1 VKLFWRKASTMNAVL
16 RSDID
21 VKVTEV
27 GLRDGIQGI
36 DQFFPTDK
44 KKAWIAAE
52 AAAGVP
58 EIEVCSFVP
67 PSVSGQFV
75 DCEEVI
81 ADALTHDG
89 LSVSALVPNLR
100 GAERGFP
107 TGVHKLSF
115 VLSISESHNQAN
127 VRCSREDSLERLRQ
141 ISELRDSTPENKK
154 VTLAV
159 GLATALGCTIEGNVD
174 PGEVVRIAEKAL
186 EYGADELSVSDTVG
200 YANPT
205 QVRDT
210 YRLLRRHLGDEV
222 ILCAH
227 FHDTRG
233 LGLANVHAALDE
245 GVRRFDA
252 SLAGLG
258 GCPFAP
264 GASGNV
270 VMDDLVFMLEA
281 MGLNTGVD
289 LDALVAVREI
299 VAAGLPNEPL
309 LGAIAKAGVPKGFLT
324 AGVAA

>member
-1 VKLFWRKASTMNAVL
+1 MRA
-16 RSDID
+16 DID
-21 VKVTEV
+21 VEVCEV

-44 KKAWIAAE
+44 KMAWIAAE
-52 AAAGVP
+52 TAAGVG

-67 PSVSGQFV
+67 PSVSGQFI
-75 DCEEVI
+75 DCEEVV
-81 ADALTHDG
+81 ASALTHDD
-89 LSVSALVPNLR
+89 LTVSALVPNLR

-107 TGVHKLSF
+107 TGLHKLNF

-127 VRCSREDSLERLRQ
+127 VRCSRQESLEKFRQ
-141 ISELRDSTPENKK
+141 IAELRNSTPEYKK
-154 VTLAV
+154 VILGV
-159 GLATALGCTIEGNVD
+159 GLATALGCTIEGQVD
-174 PGEVVRIAEKAL
+174 HREIVRIAEKLL
-186 EYGADELSVSDTVG
+186 EHGADELSVSDTVG

-205 QVRDT
+205 QVRDVF
-210 YRLLRRHLGDEV
+210 RLLRRHLGDDV
-222 ILCAH
+222 MLAGH

-245 GVRRFDA
+245 GVRHFDA

-264 GASGNV
+264 GASGNI

-281 MGLNTGVD
+281 MGLRTGVD
-289 LDALVAVREI
+289 LEKLVAVREI

-309 LGAIAKAGVPKGFLT
+309 LGAIAKAGVPKGFR
-324 AGVAA
+324 AADVAA

>member
-1 VKLFWRKASTMNAVL
+1 MNAGV
-16 RSDID
+16 RADID

-52 AAAGVP
+52 AAAGVS

-127 VRCSREDSLERLRQ
+127 VRCSREDSLERFRQ
-141 ISELRDSTPENKK
+141 ICELRDQSPETKD

-159 GLATALGCTIEGNVD
+159 GLATALGCTIEGQVD
-174 PGEVVRIAEKAL
+174 PDEVLRIAEKAL

-205 QVRDT
+205 QVRDV
-210 YRLLRRHLGDEV
+210 YRLLRRHLGDAV
-222 ILCAH
+222 ILGAH

-264 GASGNV
+264 GASGNI
-270 VMDDLVFMLEA
+270 VMDDLVFMLDA
-281 MGLNTGVD
+281 MGLKTGVD
-289 LDALVAVREI
+289 LDALVAVRDI

-309 LGAIAKAGVPKGFLT
+309 LGAIAKAGVPKGFT
-324 AGVAA
+324 GANVAA

>member
-1 VKLFWRKASTMNAVL
+1 MRA
-16 RSDID
+16 DID
-21 VKVTEV
+21 VEVCEV

-44 KKAWIAAE
+44 KMAWIAAE
-52 AAAGVP
+52 GAAGVG

-67 PSVSGQFV
+67 PSVSGQFI
-75 DCEEVI
+75 DCEEVV
-81 ADALTHDG
+81 ADALTQDD
-89 LSVSALVPNLR
+89 LTVSALVPNLR

-107 TGVHKLSF
+107 TGLHKLNF

-127 VRCSREDSLERLRQ
+127 VRCSREESVERFRQ
-141 ISELRDSTPENKK
+141 IAELRDSTPENKK
-154 VTLAV
+154 VTLGV
-159 GLATALGCTIEGNVD
+159 GLATALGCTIEGQVD
-174 PGEVVRIAEKAL
+174 HGEIVRIAEKLL
-186 EYGADELSVSDTVG
+186 EHGADELSVSDTVG

-205 QVRDT
+205 QVRDVF
-210 YRLLRRHLGDEV
+210 RLLRRHLGDDV
-222 ILCAH
+222 VLAGH

-264 GASGNV
+264 GASGNI

-281 MGLNTGVD
+281 MGLRTGVD
-289 LDALVAVREI
+289 LEKLVAVRDI
-299 VAAGLPNEPL
+299 VAAGLPDEPL
-309 LGAIAKAGVPKGFLT
+309 LGAIAKAGVPKGFRP
-324 AGVAA
+324 ADVAA

>member
-1 VKLFWRKASTMNAVL
+1 MNAGV
-16 RSDID
+16 RADID

-52 AAAGVP
+52 AAAGVS

-127 VRCSREDSLERLRQ
+127 VRCSREDSLERFRQ
-141 ISELRDSTPENKK
+141 ICELRDQSPETKD

-159 GLATALGCTIEGNVD
+159 GLATALGCTIEGQVD
-174 PGEVVRIAEKAL
+174 PDEVLRIAEKAL

-205 QVRDT
+205 QVRDV
-210 YRLLRRHLGDEV
+210 YRLLRRHLGDAV
-222 ILCAH
+222 ILGAH

-264 GASGNV
+264 GASGNI
-270 VMDDLVFMLEA
+270 VMDDLVFMLDA
-281 MGLNTGVD
+281 MGLKTGVD
-289 LDALVAVREI
+289 LDDLVAVRDI

-309 LGAIAKAGVPKGFLT
+309 LGAIAKAGVPKGFT
-324 AGVAA
+324 GANVAA

>member
-1 VKLFWRKASTMNAVL
+1 MRADVDVAVC
-16 RSDID
+16 
-21 VKVTEV
+21 EV

-44 KKAWIAAE
+44 KKAWISAE
-52 AAAGVP
+52 YAAGVR

-75 DCEEVI
+75 DCEEVV
-81 ADALTHDG
+81 AHALTHDD
-89 LSVSALVPNLR
+89 LFVSALVPNLR
-100 GAERGFP
+100 GAERGLA

-127 VRCSREDSLERLRQ
+127 VRCSREESLDRFRQ
-141 ISELRDSTPENKK
+141 IAELRASKPEYKD

-159 GLATALGCTIEGNVD
+159 GLATALGCTIEGQVD
-174 PGEVVRIAEKAL
+174 PSEIVRIAERLL
-186 EYGADELSVSDTVG
+186 ELGADDLAVSDTVG
-200 YANPT
+200 YANPA
-205 QVRDT
+205 QVRDV
-210 YRLLRRHLGDEV
+210 YRLLRRHLGDDV
-222 ILCAH
+222 VLTAH

-245 GVRRFDA
+245 GVRQFDA

-264 GASGNV
+264 GASGNI

-281 MGLNTGVD
+281 MGLRTGVD
-289 LDALVAVREI
+289 LDALVSVREI

-309 LGAIAKAGVPKGFLT
+309 VGAIAKAGLPKGFT
-324 AGVAA
+324 AAHVAA

>member
-1 VKLFWRKASTMNAVL
+1 MRA
-16 RSDID
+16 DID
-21 VKVTEV
+21 VEVCEV

-44 KKAWIAAE
+44 KMAWIAAE
-52 AAAGVP
+52 AAAGVG

-67 PSVSGQFV
+67 PSVSGQFI
-75 DCEEVI
+75 DCEEVV
-81 ADALTHDG
+81 ANALTHDG
-89 LSVSALVPNLR
+89 LTVSALVPNLR

-107 TGVHKLSF
+107 TGLHKLNF

-127 VRCSREDSLERLRQ
+127 VRCSREESLERFRQ
-141 ISELRDSTPENKK
+141 IAELRNSTAANKK
-154 VTLAV
+154 VHLGV
-159 GLATALGCTIEGNVD
+159 GLATALGCTIEGQVD
-174 PGEVVRIAEKAL
+174 PGEIVRIAEKTL

-205 QVRDT
+205 QVRDVF
-210 YRLLRRHLGDEV
+210 RLLRRHLGDDV
-222 ILCAH
+222 ILAGH

-245 GVRRFDA
+245 GVRSFDA

-264 GASGNV
+264 GASGNI

-281 MGLNTGVD
+281 MGLRTGVD
-289 LDALVAVREI
+289 LEKLVAVREI

-309 LGAIAKAGVPKGFLT
+309 LGAIAKAGVPKGFRP
-324 AGVAA
+324 ADVAA

>member
-264 GASGNV
+264 GASGNI

-281 MGLNTGVD
+281 MGLKTGVD

>member
-1 VKLFWRKASTMNAVL
+1 MRA
-16 RSDID
+16 DID
-21 VKVTEV
+21 VAVCEV

-52 AAAGVP
+52 AAAGVG

-107 TGVHKLSF
+107 TGLHKLSF

-127 VRCSREDSLERLRQ
+127 VRCSREESLDRFRQ
-141 ISELRDSTPENKK
+141 IAELRDSSPENKK

-159 GLATALGCTIEGNVD
+159 GLATALGCTIEGQVD
-174 PGEVVRIAEKAL
+174 PADVVRTAEKAL
-186 EYGADELSVSDTVG
+186 EYGADELSVADTVG

-205 QVRDT
+205 QVRDV
-210 YRLLRRHLGDEV
+210 YRLLRRHLGDDV
-222 ILCAH
+222 VLGAH

-264 GASGNV
+264 GASGNI

-281 MGLNTGVD
+281 MGLKTGVD

-299 VAAGLPNEPL
+299 VAAGLPDEPL
-309 LGAIAKAGVPKGFLT
+309 LGAIAKAGVPKGF
-324 AGVAA
+324 AAANVAA

>member
-1 VKLFWRKASTMNAVL
+1 M

-21 VKVTEV
+21 VEVCEV

-52 AAAGVP
+52 AEAGVG

-75 DCEEVI
+75 DCEEVV

-89 LSVSALVPNLR
+89 LTVSALVPNLR

-107 TGVHKLSF
+107 TGLHKLNF

-127 VRCSREDSLERLRQ
+127 VRCSREESLERFRQ
-141 ISELRDSTPENKK
+141 IAELRNSTPENKK
-154 VTLAV
+154 VTLGV
-159 GLATALGCTIEGNVD
+159 GLATALGCTIEGQVD
-174 PGEVVRIAEKAL
+174 PGDIVRIAEKIL
-186 EYGADELSVSDTVG
+186 EHGADELSVSDTVG

-205 QVRDT
+205 QVRDVF
-210 YRLLRRHLGDEV
+210 RLLRRHLGDDV
-222 ILCAH
+222 ILAGH

-264 GASGNV
+264 GASGNI

-281 MGLNTGVD
+281 MGLRTGVD
-289 LDALVAVREI
+289 LEKLVAVREI

-309 LGAIAKAGVPKGFLT
+309 LGAIAKAGVPKGFRP
-324 AGVAA
+324 AVVAA

>member
-1 VKLFWRKASTMNAVL
+1 MNAVL

-21 VKVTEV
+21 IKVTEV

-154 VTLAV
+154 VALAV

-264 GASGNV
+264 GASGNI

-281 MGLNTGVD
+281 MGLKTGVD

>member
-1 VKLFWRKASTMNAVL
+1 MQGIL
-16 RSDID
+16 RGICLEGMMIMTTDID
-21 VKVTEV
+21 VRVCEV

-44 KKAWIAAE
+44 KKAWIRGE
-52 AAAGVP
+52 TAAGVP

-81 ADALTHDG
+81 ADALT
-89 LSVSALVPNLR
+89 LENLKVSALVPNLR
-100 GAERGFP
+100 GAQRGFA

-127 VRCSREDSLERLRQ
+127 VRCSREDSLEQFRQ
-141 ISELRDSTPENKK
+141 IAELRNSTPENQK

-159 GLATALGCTIEGNVD
+159 GLATALGCTIEGQID
-174 PGEVVRIAEKAL
+174 PGEIVRIAERAL
-186 EYGADELSVSDTVG
+186 ELGADELAVSDTVG

-205 QVRDT
+205 QVRDV
-210 YRLLRRHLGDEV
+210 YRLLRRHLGDDV
-222 ILCAH
+222 LLSAH

-245 GVRRFDA
+245 GVRQFDA

-264 GASGNV
+264 GASGNI

-289 LDALVAVREI
+289 IDALVAVREI
-299 VAAGLPNEPL
+299 VAAGLPDEPL
-309 LGAIAKAGVPKGFLT
+309 LGAIAKAGVPKGFMP
-324 AGVAA
+324 AGA

>member
-1 VKLFWRKASTMNAVL
+1 MRA
-16 RSDID
+16 DID
-21 VKVTEV
+21 VEVCEV

-44 KKAWIAAE
+44 KMAWIAAE
-52 AAAGVP
+52 AAAGVG

-67 PSVSGQFV
+67 PSVSGQFI
-75 DCEEVI
+75 DCEEVV
-81 ADALTHDG
+81 ADALTQDD
-89 LSVSALVPNLR
+89 LTVSALVPNLR

-107 TGVHKLSF
+107 TGLHKLNF

-127 VRCSREDSLERLRQ
+127 VRCSREESVERFRQ
-141 ISELRDSTPENKK
+141 IAELRDSTPENKK
-154 VTLAV
+154 VTLGV
-159 GLATALGCTIEGNVD
+159 GLATALGCTIEGQVD
-174 PGEVVRIAEKAL
+174 HGEIVRIAEKLL
-186 EYGADELSVSDTVG
+186 EHGADELSVSDTVG

-205 QVRDT
+205 QVRDVF
-210 YRLLRRHLGDEV
+210 RLLRRHLGDDV
-222 ILCAH
+222 VLAGH

-264 GASGNV
+264 GASGNI

-281 MGLNTGVD
+281 MGLRTGVD
-289 LDALVAVREI
+289 LEKLVAVRDI
-299 VAAGLPNEPL
+299 VAAGLPDEPL
-309 LGAIAKAGVPKGFLT
+309 LGAIAKAGVPKGFRPADVT
-324 AGVAA
+324 A

>member
-1 VKLFWRKASTMNAVL
+1 MRA
-16 RSDID
+16 DID
-21 VKVTEV
+21 VEVCEV

-52 AAAGVP
+52 AEAGVG

-75 DCEEVI
+75 DCEEVV

-89 LSVSALVPNLR
+89 LTVSALVPNLR

-107 TGVHKLSF
+107 TGLHKLNF

-127 VRCSREDSLERLRQ
+127 VRCSREESLERFRQ
-141 ISELRDSTPENKK
+141 IAELRNSTPENKK
-154 VTLAV
+154 VTLGV
-159 GLATALGCTIEGNVD
+159 GLATALGCTIEGQVD
-174 PGEVVRIAEKAL
+174 PGDIVRIAEKIL
-186 EYGADELSVSDTVG
+186 EHGADELSVSDTVG

-205 QVRDT
+205 QVRDVF
-210 YRLLRRHLGDEV
+210 RLLRRHLGDDV
-222 ILCAH
+222 ILAGH

-264 GASGNV
+264 GASGNI

-281 MGLNTGVD
+281 MGLRTGVD
-289 LDALVAVREI
+289 LEKLVAVRDI
-299 VAAGLPNEPL
+299 VAACLPNEPL
-309 LGAIAKAGVPKGFLT
+309 LGAIAKAGAPKGFRP
-324 AGVAA
+324 ADVAA

>member
-1 VKLFWRKASTMNAVL
+1 M

-21 VKVTEV
+21 VEVCEV

-44 KKAWIAAE
+44 KKAWITAE
-52 AAAGVP
+52 AAAGVG

-75 DCEEVI
+75 DCEEVV

-89 LSVSALVPNLR
+89 LTVSALVPNLR

-107 TGVHKLSF
+107 TGLHKLNF

-127 VRCSREDSLERLRQ
+127 VRCSREESLERFRQ
-141 ISELRDSTPENKK
+141 IAELRNSTAENKN
-154 VTLAV
+154 VQLGV
-159 GLATALGCTIEGNVD
+159 GLATALGCTIEGQVD
-174 PGEVVRIAEKAL
+174 PGEIVRIAEKTL

-205 QVRDT
+205 QVRDVF
-210 YRLLRRHLGDEV
+210 RLLRRHLGDDV
-222 ILCAH
+222 ILAGH

-245 GVRRFDA
+245 GVRSFDA

-264 GASGNV
+264 GASGNI

-281 MGLNTGVD
+281 MGLRTGVD
-289 LDALVAVREI
+289 LEKLVAVRDI

-309 LGAIAKAGVPKGFLT
+309 LGAIAKAGVPKGFRP
-324 AGVAA
+324 ADVAA